1 MASRHPIE
9 APETRQSLLARLK
22 GVSVQP
28 EAWQRFLEIYTPPI
42 LSWCRSY
49 GLQEADA
56 RDVTQEVLLRI
67 SRYLPQFDYD
77 PTRCFRGW
85 LRTIVH
91 RSWCDWMECGGA
103 GQVGT
108 GDTRVLQLL
117 RGLPARDDL
126 LARLEQQYDRELL
139 QLAMDRV
146 RERVEPQT
154 WQVFELLALQQVAG
168 IEAARHTGMKVAS
181 AFAARSKVQRMVRD
195 ELSRLRDENR
205 VGT

>member
-1 MASRHPIE
+1 
-9 APETRQSLLARLK
+9 
-22 GVSVQP
+22 
-28 EAWQRFLEIYTPPI
+28 
-42 LSWCRSY
+42 
-49 GLQEADA
+49 
-56 RDVTQEVLLRI
+56 
-67 SRYLPQFDYD
+67 
-77 PTRCFRGW
+77 
-85 LRTIVH
+85 
-91 RSWCDWMECGGA
+91 MECGGA

-154 WQVFELLALQQVAG
+154 WRVFELLALQQVAG